1 MNFLR
6 STQRLDQRL
15 SGNITLGLFL
25 LQYPS
30 NVYGPKTFKFNDW
43 KSHKNNSFFT
53 LALKIISAFLK
64 NCPKKLFSN
73 CLVDGLLTFIVLIFK
88 HSKCCHS
95 LLQVHLR
102 VCNTHF
108 WTYKFKS
115 EHSWLRSPMQRK
127 GFRLFLQW
135 IV

>member
-1 MNFLR
+1 MFMALK
-6 STQRLDQRL
+6 L
-15 SGNITLGLFL
+15 SSSMIERAI
-25 LQYPS
+25 
-30 NVYGPKTFKFNDW
+30 KTI
-43 KSHKNNSFFT
+43 T
-53 LALKIISAFLK
+53 LALKIVSAFLK

-108 WTYKFKS
+108 
-115 EHSWLRSPMQRK
+115 
-127 GFRLFLQW
+127 
-135 IV
+135 